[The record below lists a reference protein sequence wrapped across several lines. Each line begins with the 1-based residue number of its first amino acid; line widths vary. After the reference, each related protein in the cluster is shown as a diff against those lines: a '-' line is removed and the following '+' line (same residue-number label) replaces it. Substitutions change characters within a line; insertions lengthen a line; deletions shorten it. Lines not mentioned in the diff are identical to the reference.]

1 MTAIFG
7 FLDEK
12 CIEMEIFIITSWL
25 FRIMTSLKLCQLYR
39 DLYGKMAFWP
49 QWRHQWEEL
58 KLQSPITREDKQLL
72 RCVFFVRLVFM
83 STSKYLDRKKHGSS
97 PLRAMASIQYFFLCS
112 RELRLGCGSSS
123 FEVLSVCHL
132 WNDWMYWT
140 VGEIDVNDSILYSMK

>member
-1 MTAIFG
+1 MKFRFWHKMTAIFG

-83 STSKYLDRKKHGSS
+83 STSKYLDRKKHGTS
-97 PLRAMASIQYFFLCS
+97 PLRELINKLRSIRKDCVTTEMTTHFIL
-112 RELRLGCGSSS
+112 ELATSPSLVCQANS
-123 FEVLSVCHL
+123 FTLEK
-132 WNDWMYWT
+132 D
-140 VGEIDVNDSILYSMK
+140 